1 MVMQL
6 TPELR
11 KRTIVR
17 AALTST
23 VLWITGCGQPTT
35 EISGVVSLDG
45 QPIPK
50 ASLEFFPV
58 SGKGRV
64 SFTTTDAAGRY
75 RVEVFPTTL
84 KVIVTATKVNG
95 KVQDPYGPEGQ
106 MMDRVVN
113 ALPEEYGYQEK
124 TPLTAEPVAGQTTT
138 IDFALTSSE
147 K

>member
-1 MVMQL
+1 MVIHLIPDIQQA
-6 TPELR
+6 TV
-11 KRTIVR
+11 RTTVIF
-17 AALTST
+17 T
-23 VLWITGCGQPTT
+23 VLWLTGCGQPAT

-45 QPIPK
+45 QPVPN

-58 SGKGRV
+58 QGKGRV

-84 KVIVTATKVNG
+84 KVIVTATKVDG

-106 MMDRVVN
+106 MMDRLVN
-113 ALPEEYGYQEK
+113 ALPERYSYQEK
-124 TPLTAEPVAGQTTT
+124 TPLTADPVEGQTTVV
-138 IDFALTSSE
+138 DFALTSA